1 MFQMML
7 AGPVLAVFGAMGAAV
22 VVLLGL
28 LLGLGFAYVVKRL
41 TDDVALASGASMT
54 GLYRRSFCAAK

>member
-22 VVLLGL
+22 VVPLVILIIW
-28 LLGLGFAYVVKRL
+28 FPA
-41 TDDVALASGASMT
+41 
-54 GLYRRSFCAAK
+54 